1 MRTFSFLSLWL
12 YFSASKAVNIV
23 LTNDD
28 GWAEINIRALYN
40 SLTVAGNSVL
50 ISAPAVDKSGS
61 GKLILASF
69 PFAL

>member
-12 YFSASKAVNIV
+12 YFSASKAANIV

-40 SLTVAGNSVL
+40 SLTAAGNSVL

-69 PFAL
+69 PFVL